1 MATDTTAPVSPFVLT
16 NGSFRTALAPQVTM
30 ATTLGTV
37 VLQLDPTNAPMSTA
51 NMLAYVNDG
60 FYDGTLFHRVV
71 SGFVAQGGGFTTGLV
86 HKTPTYPSIQL
97 ESNNGLSNLKGTVA
111 MARAKDADTATSQF
125 YINLVDNTGLN
136 YASSSSPGYAVLGKV
151 VSGMSVIE
159 NMASQS
165 TSTVG
170 VNENVPNTE
179 IVINSA
185 TETVSGISKSKT
197 GVVTIGALE
206 SGASWEYS
214 IDAGLS
220 WKKGKGNSFTLA
232 PGSYDKHTIKVRQ
245 TDAAGNVSKYSGVSD
260 VTLVV
265 EKTAPKI
272 ASFSPK
278 DSATGVGVSDNIVIT
293 FNEEVMQGTGTIKLK
308 TEAGATVL
316 SYSVTPGTSSGT
328 EWTLNPST
336 DLSYGTTYQ
345 LEISKGTFEDVAGN
359 AYAGIKTY
367 KFTTTDTLTTAATSY
382 TLGTGVN
389 KLAYSGTSA
398 FTGTGNDSAN
408 FISGNTGND
417 TLYGGLGNDTI
428 NGGDGNDNL
437 LGDSASVTTTDGN
450 DWLLGGNGD
459 DKIWGC
465 GGNDVIDGG
474 AGADV
479 MYGQD
484 GSDTLTGG
492 SGVDYFVLA
501 NANNT
506 GVDTLS
512 DFTSGEDK
520 IAFITKNF
528 AGLSESLESADLLAG
543 AGKTK
548 PVAGQHLIYNTAN
561 GSLYYDADGLAST
574 AAIKV
579 AIIGKLVH
587 PVLTVSDFL
596 MG

>member
-37 VLQLDPTNAPMSTA
+37 VLQLDPRNAPMSTA

-111 MARAKDADTATSQF
+111 MARASAADTATSQF

-151 VSGMSVIE
+151 VSGMTVIE